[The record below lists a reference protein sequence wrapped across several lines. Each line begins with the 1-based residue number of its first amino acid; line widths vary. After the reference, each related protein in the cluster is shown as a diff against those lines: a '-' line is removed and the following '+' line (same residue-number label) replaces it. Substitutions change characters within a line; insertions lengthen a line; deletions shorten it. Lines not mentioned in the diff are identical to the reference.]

1 MLYHLVGRTTAGT
14 LTHRGYLG
22 VAIFFALSGFVI
34 TSILSA
40 PRMSV
45 AFLGRFALRRMIR
58 LDLPYWVNIVLVLIL
73 MRLAARF
80 GGAQQPISA
89 AQIAAHLVYL
99 QELLGYPEI
108 STVYW
113 TLCFEVQFYLTL
125 ALLLWS
131 AQKASALR
139 AYFPVA
145 FLLLIGL
152 SVLASMK
159 VLPTPRGFMFAYWW
173 AFALGGLCYW
183 TVVRRIS
190 AAYLAIS
197 CGIILCSAGGV
208 HGDWRLT
215 SAMTVGLI
223 FLAWRRNAMHRWL
236 ADPVSQ
242 FFGRISY
249 SLYLCHP
256 LFGWSAQSLALRY
269 LNQWGALAV
278 GLATSIVSAW
288 LTYRWVE
295 RPGIALSHRVSVNL
309 PTPSRNLK
317 QT

>member
-1 MLYHLVGRTTAGT
+1 M
-14 LTHRGYLG
+14 
-22 VAIFFALSGFVI
+22 
-34 TSILSA
+34 
-40 PRMSV
+40 
-45 AFLGRFALRRMIR
+45 
-58 LDLPYWVNIVLVLIL
+58 
-73 MRLAARF
+73 
-80 GGAQQPISA
+80 
-89 AQIAAHLVYL
+89 
-99 QELLGYPEI
+99 
-108 STVYW
+108 
-113 TLCFEVQFYLTL
+113 QFYLTL

-242 FFGRISY
+242 FFGEISR
-249 SLYLCHP
+249 
-256 LFGWSAQSLALRY
+256 QSLLTPPALRVECAVACAPVSKSVGCTGSRTG
-269 LNQWGALAV
+269 NQ
-278 GLATSIVSAW
+278 
-288 LTYRWVE
+288 
-295 RPGIALSHRVSVNL
+295 HRVRLADLSLGRASRHRAEPPSERKPPDPFAKPQANL
-309 PTPSRNLK
+309 I
-317 QT
+317 